1 MWFPF
6 RCCRRCLAR
15 AEWAGRWAGLGP
27 QGGRPFGSSFLVV
40 VAVVVVVVASVRRRG
55 SAPTVAFFFDVA
67 LSCNVVVVD
76 VVVEV
81 VVVVDDDDDDGTSR
95 FVKCPASD
103 DQKWI
108 EPPSFASHAPLERL
122 LSFVTGFFLPG
133 FSDLYRLVPGFT

>member
-1 MWFPF
+1 MVSFSLLSSLFGPGGVGGAVGGAWAARGPAFWLF
-6 RCCRRCLAR
+6 LFGGGCCCCCCCC
-15 AEWAGRWAGLGP
+15 
-27 QGGRPFGSSFLVV
+27 V
-40 VAVVVVVVASVRRRG
+40 
-55 SAPTVAFFFDVA
+55 SAPPRLSANGRLFFDVA